1 MVEWRNMCSTGNF
14 VGACLWAR
22 YHTLS
27 TTHVNSGKICIILLL
42 SVHCYFSLHRS
53 QTLVLHSILC
63 SVCISFFLCYF
74 LDAFRLSFIGTKVE
88 EMIKLFS
95 PFILPKYVVSDVV
108 ARKESSKWFKFV
120 LLTKQQHN
128 SSNVLTLTA
137 GFNGERIESAQS
149 NIFL

>member
-1 MVEWRNMCSTGNF
+1 MF
-14 VGACLWAR
+14 VGAVSYINPLL
-22 YHTLS
+22 TS
-27 TTHVNSGKICIILLL
+27 TVAK
-42 SVHCYFSLHRS
+42 Y
-53 QTLVLHSILC
+53 
-63 SVCISFFLCYF
+63 
-74 LDAFRLSFIGTKVE
+74 
-88 EMIKLFS
+88 
-95 PFILPKYVVSDVV
+95 YVVSDVV